1 MITLPRSR
9 SLAMLAAV
17 ATCLA
22 ACSSAP
28 DAEAPSPPATAA
40 VPATLDSV
48 QPAVEQRVSVFEG
61 LATGV
66 IALVRVGEQTGV
78 VTSGLA
84 VVDRLVS
91 THEGQRFPIA
101 SITKPMVATAVLQLV
116 EEDLVALDDPAE
128 KWLPELRG
136 VEPVITVEDLLS
148 HRSGLRDSRDADI
161 RQHGFASHDL
171 LLASA
176 AHPLDFPP
184 GSRGRYAN
192 VGYGALGLLLE
203 RVRMQPLGEVLEQQI
218 FGPAAMVDS
227 ELQGRPQVH
236 GYTDGEDV
244 TNEIYLQLLPA
255 AGSVVS
261 TVGDVDRF
269 FQSLWSGKLLDPTT
283 VAEMRTV
290 RGNVEQ
296 GAWSDYGLGLATLTL
311 GCGTAYGHGGRING
325 YTIEAWTLEDGDRS
339 TVVLVNDFLSNEVV
353 AGIVTTALCG

>member
-1 MITLPRSR
+1 M
-9 SLAMLAAV
+9 
-17 ATCLA
+17 
-22 ACSSAP
+22 
-28 DAEAPSPPATAA
+28 
-40 VPATLDSV
+40 
-48 QPAVEQRVSVFEG
+48 FEG

-66 IALVRVGEQTGV
+66 IALVRVGDQTGV

-84 VVDRLVS
+84 IVHPEVPI
-91 THEGQRFPIA
+91 HEGQRFPIA
-101 SITKPMVATAVLQLV
+101 SITKPMVATAVMQLV
-116 EEDLVALDDPAE
+116 EEGLVALDDPAE

-184 GSRGRYAN
+184 GTSGSYAN

-203 RVRMQPLGEVLEQQI
+203 RVRLQPLGEVLQQQV
-218 FGPAAMVDS
+218 FGPAAMTDS

-236 GYTDGEDV
+236 GYADGKDV
-244 TNEIYLQLLPA
+244 TDEIYLQLLPA

-261 TVGDVDRF
+261 SARDVDTF
-269 FQSLWSGKLLDPTT
+269 FQALWSGDLLDPTA

-290 RGNVEQ
+290 RGNVRQ
-296 GAWSDYGLGLATLTL
+296 GAWSDYGLGLATVTL
-311 GCGTAYGHGGRING
+311 GCGTAYGHGGRLNG
-325 YTIEAWTLEDGDRS
+325 YTIEAWTLEDGGRS
-339 TVVLVNDFLSNEVV
+339 TVVLVNDHLSNEV
-353 AGIVTTALCG
+353 ASSIVTTALCG